1 MFIVIASLVSRVVD
15 VAARRSS
22 EAARSNAEA
31 ETLSTL
37 AGSLLRGEQA
47 LPALLQRVQETFA
60 VTSVTLLRR
69 ETQAPASTG
78 ATSPRAATA
87 PATSAGLRGTWSCI
101 GSVGIDPC
109 MRPEDGD
116 TEVPVGDA
124 LVLVLRGRRL
134 ATEDQR
140 LLAAFASQVAVA
152 YQQRRLAE
160 AAEAAVPVAEA
171 DRMRTALLNALSHDL
186 RTPIAS
192 AKAAVSSLRGRD
204 VLWSEDDQQ
213 ELLAS
218 ADTALDKLTGLV
230 TNLLDLSRLEAG
242 VLRIAA
248 TEIALEDIVT
258 RALTH
263 VTGGADVHLDVPATL
278 PEVLADAGL
287 LERVIANLVENALRY
302 NPTGEPVRLSAST
315 HADSVELRIVDRGPG
330 IPTRDRDGVFA
341 PFQRRDDH
349 PVHNGAGVGLGL
361 AIARGFTQAMHGTIT
376 LDDTPGGG
384 LTAVIAL
391 PKVAGGKSI
400 TPADTARVLDETTP

>member
-1 MFIVIASLVSRVVD
+1 FLLAVVIISLIGGFYPAFIAAIAASLLLNYYFVPPIHTFTISAPQNILALIVFIVIASLVSRVVD
-15 VAARRSS
+15 LAARRSS
-22 EAARSNAEA
+22 EAAHSNAEA

-47 LPALLQRVQETFA
+47 LPALLQRVQETFT

-78 ATSPRAATA
+78 AAPSGATA
-87 PATSAGLRGTWSCI
+87 AGLRGTWSCLGSI
-101 GSVGIDPC
+101 GDDPC
-109 MRPEDGD
+109 LRPEDGD

-204 VLWSEDDQQ
+204 V
-213 ELLAS
+213 
-218 ADTALDKLTGLV
+218 
-230 TNLLDLSRLEAG
+230 
-242 VLRIAA
+242 
-248 TEIALEDIVT
+248 
-258 RALTH
+258 
-263 VTGGADVHLDVPATL
+263 
-278 PEVLADAGL
+278 
-287 LERVIANLVENALRY
+287 
-302 NPTGEPVRLSAST
+302 
-315 HADSVELRIVDRGPG
+315 
-330 IPTRDRDGVFA
+330 
-341 PFQRRDDH
+341 
-349 PVHNGAGVGLGL
+349 
-361 AIARGFTQAMHGTIT
+361 
-376 LDDTPGGG
+376 
-384 LTAVIAL
+384 
-391 PKVAGGKSI
+391 
-400 TPADTARVLDETTP
+400 